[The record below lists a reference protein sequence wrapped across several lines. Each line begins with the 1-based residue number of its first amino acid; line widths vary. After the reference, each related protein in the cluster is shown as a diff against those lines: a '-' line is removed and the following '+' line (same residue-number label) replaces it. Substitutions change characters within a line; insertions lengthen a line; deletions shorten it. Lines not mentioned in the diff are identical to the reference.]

1 MSAQPADPY
10 GRPYAQPTAAPAA
23 TGTRTRPMG
32 LLARVLL
39 TLIGAAGMIIGGF
52 LNWTHGMNGV
62 DLSYRAFYQ
71 TRFVN
76 DTNFVTTV
84 GFAMIVL
91 GLIALVGLAPR
102 SGWLTRLAGVL
113 GIVGFVLFVIQL
125 TRSHASMPSSIQ
137 IGAWIALAGSVVA
150 LIGGFFGTRT
160 VVVSPAAAPAA
171 TTTTVAE

>member
-10 GRPYAQPTAAPAA
+10 GRPYARPTVAPAA
-23 TGTRTRPMG
+23 QTTGTRPVG

-39 TLIGAAGMIIGGF
+39 TLLGAAGMIIGGF
-52 LNWTHGMNGV
+52 MNWTHGMNGV

-84 GFAMIVL
+84 GFVMIVL
-91 GLIALVGLAPR
+91 GLVALVGLAPR
-102 SGWLTRLAGVL
+102 SGWLTRLAGAL

-125 TRSHASMPSSIQ
+125 TRAHASMPGSIDL
-137 IGAWIALAGSVVA
+137 GAWIALAGAVVA

-160 VVVSPAAAPAA
+160 VVVAAPGTVA
-171 TTTTVAE
+171 TTTE

>member
-10 GRPYAQPTAAPAA
+10 IRPYARPTVAPAAPA
-23 TGTRTRPMG
+23 TGTRPVS

-52 LNWTHGMNGV
+52 MNWTQGMNGV

-71 TRFVN
+71 TTFVH

-84 GFAMIVL
+84 GFAMIAL
-91 GLIALVGLAPR
+91 GLLALIGLAPR
-102 SGWLTRLAGVL
+102 SGWLTRLAGAL
-113 GIVGFVLFVIQL
+113 GIVGVVLFVIQL
-125 TRSHASMPSSIQ
+125 ARSNAAMPESIDL
-137 IGAWIALAGSVVA
+137 GAWIALAGSVVA

-160 VVVSPAAAPAA
+160 MVVAGPGTAVA
-171 TTTTVAE
+171 TTE